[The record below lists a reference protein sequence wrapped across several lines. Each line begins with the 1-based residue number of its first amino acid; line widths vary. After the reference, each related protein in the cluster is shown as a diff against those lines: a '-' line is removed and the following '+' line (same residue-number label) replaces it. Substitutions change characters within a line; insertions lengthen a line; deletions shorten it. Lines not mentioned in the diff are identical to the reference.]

1 MDTTN
6 YVFEVSWE
14 VCNKVGGIYTVLSTQ
29 AKALQAQS
37 ENKII
42 YIGPD
47 LGNESNPLFT
57 ESKTALK
64 AWKKHASENDGLNVK
79 VGTWNIPGKPTV
91 ILVDFKPFFA
101 EKNDFLF
108 ELWDKF
114 GVDSMNAYGD
124 YDESVVFG
132 YATAKVIE
140 SFVKYNKADNGKSLA
155 QFHEWTTAS
164 GLLYVKSRGVNVK
177 TLFTTHATTTGRSIC
192 FNNKLLYE
200 YFTGYNGDQMSEELG
215 VKSKHAIEKRAAINA
230 DCFTTVSDITAKEC
244 AQLLEKAPD
253 IVTPNGFESDF
264 VPKGAKYT
272 AAREAARA
280 SLKKVAETLTGSK
293 IADDALFV
301 GASGRY
307 EYKNKGLDVFI
318 EALKLLSQN
327 SQVKR
332 EVVAFILVPAWISG
346 PRKDLQEKLENPK
359 AKYQLLNNNVTHDLC
374 NFNEDQVL
382 NALRFFQL
390 ENGKKDKVKV
400 VFVPSYLDGADGIF
414 NMSYYD
420 ILAGLDITVFASY
433 YEPWGYT
440 PLESAAFGVP
450 TVTTDLSGF
459 GLWVSSKPEEI
470 SNGVAVI
477 HRTDNNTREVADSIQ
492 TEIARFA
499 GMSAKEVKQ
508 AQKNAAAIAKKASW
522 SEFAK
527 YYLEAFEI
535 ALKK

>member
-1 MDTTN
+1 MDTNN

-47 LGNESNPLFT
+47 LGNEGNPLFT

-164 GLLYVKSRGVNVK
+164 GLLYIKSRGVNVK

-253 IVTPNGFESDF
+253 IVTPNGFEADF

-293 IADDALFV
+293 ISDDALFV

-307 EYKNKGLDVFI
+307 EYRNKGLDVFI

-359 AKYQLLNNNVTHDLC
+359 AKYQLLNNNVTHDLY
-374 NFNEDQVL
+374 NFNEDNVL

-400 VFVPSYLDGADGIF
+400 VFVPSYLDGTDGIF

-420 ILAGLDITVFASY
+420 VLPGLDLTVFASY

-440 PLESAAFGVP
+440 PLESAAFSVP

-499 GMSAKEVKQ
+499 GMSAKDVKQ
-508 AQKNAAAIAKKASW
+508 AQKNASAIAKKASW

>member
-1 MDTTN
+1 MDTNN

-47 LGNESNPLFT
+47 LGNEGNPLFT

-164 GLLYVKSRGVNVK
+164 GLLYIKSRGVNVK

>member
-6 YVFEVSWE
+6 YVFGVSWE

-164 GLLYVKSRGVNVK
+164 GLLYIKSRGVNVK

-253 IVTPNGFESDF
+253 IVTPNGFEADF

-499 GMSAKEVKQ
+499 GMNAKEVKQ

>member
-1 MDTTN
+1 MDTNN

-47 LGNESNPLFT
+47 LGNEGNPLFT

-91 ILVDFKPFFA
+91 ILVDFNPFFA

-164 GLLYVKSRGVNVK
+164 GLLYIKSRGVNVK

-253 IVTPNGFESDF
+253 IVTPNGFEADF

-301 GASGRY
+301 GVSGRY
-307 EYKNKGLDVFI
+307 EYRNKGLDVFI

-374 NFNEDQVL
+374 NFNEDNVL

-499 GMSAKEVKQ
+499 GMNAKEVKQ

>member
-1 MDTTN
+1 MDTNN

-140 SFVKYNKADNGKSLA
+140 SFVKYNKTDNGKSLA

-230 DCFTTVSDITAKEC
+230 D
-244 AQLLEKAPD
+244 
-253 IVTPNGFESDF
+253 
-264 VPKGAKYT
+264 
-272 AAREAARA
+272 
-280 SLKKVAETLTGSK
+280 
-293 IADDALFV
+293 
-301 GASGRY
+301 
-307 EYKNKGLDVFI
+307 
-318 EALKLLSQN
+318 
-327 SQVKR
+327 
-332 EVVAFILVPAWISG
+332 
-346 PRKDLQEKLENPK
+346 
-359 AKYQLLNNNVTHDLC
+359 
-374 NFNEDQVL
+374 
-382 NALRFFQL
+382 
-390 ENGKKDKVKV
+390 
-400 VFVPSYLDGADGIF
+400 
-414 NMSYYD
+414 
-420 ILAGLDITVFASY
+420 
-433 YEPWGYT
+433 
-440 PLESAAFGVP
+440 
-450 TVTTDLSGF
+450 
-459 GLWVSSKPEEI
+459 
-470 SNGVAVI
+470 
-477 HRTDNNTREVADSIQ
+477 
-492 TEIARFA
+492 
-499 GMSAKEVKQ
+499 
-508 AQKNAAAIAKKASW
+508 
-522 SEFAK
+522 
-527 YYLEAFEI
+527 
-535 ALKK
+535 

>member
-6 YVFEVSWE
+6 YVFGVSWE

-215 VKSKHAIEKRAAINA
+215 VKSKHAIEKHAAINA

-293 IADDALFV
+293 ISDDALFV

>member
-1 MDTTN
+1 MDTNN

-47 LGNESNPLFT
+47 LGNEGNPLFT

-164 GLLYVKSRGVNVK
+164 GLLYIKSRGVNVK

-253 IVTPNGFESDF
+253 IVTPNGFEADF

-293 IADDALFV
+293 ISDDALFV

-307 EYKNKGLDVFI
+307 EYRNKGLDVFI

-374 NFNEDQVL
+374 NFNEDNVL

-400 VFVPSYLDGADGIF
+400 VFVPSYLDGTDGIF

-420 ILAGLDITVFASY
+420 VLPGLDLTVFASY

-440 PLESAAFGVP
+440 PLESAAFSVP

>member
-1 MDTTN
+1 MDTNN

>member
-1 MDTTN
+1 MDTNN

-499 GMSAKEVKQ
+499 GMNAKEVKQ

>member
-1 MDTTN
+1 MDTNN

-253 IVTPNGFESDF
+253 IVTPNGFEADF

-293 IADDALFV
+293 IANDALFV
-301 GASGRY
+301 GVSGRY
-307 EYKNKGLDVFI
+307 EYRNKGLDVFI

-508 AQKNAAAIAKKASW
+508 AQKNATAIAKKASW

>member
-6 YVFEVSWE
+6 YVFGVSWE

-140 SFVKYNKADNGKSLA
+140 NFVKYNKADNGKSLA

>member
-6 YVFEVSWE
+6 YVFGVSWE

-272 AAREAARA
+272 AAREASRA

>member
-6 YVFEVSWE
+6 YVFGVSWE

-440 PLESAAFGVP
+440 PLESAAFSVP

>member
-1 MDTTN
+1 MDTNN
-6 YVFEVSWE
+6 YVFGVSWE

-230 DCFTTVSDITAKEC
+230 DGFTTVSDITAKEC

-253 IVTPNGFESDF
+253 IVTPNGFEADF

-293 IADDALFV
+293 ISDDALFV

-307 EYKNKGLDVFI
+307 EYRNKGLDVFI

>member
-1 MDTTN
+1 MDTNN

-47 LGNESNPLFT
+47 LGNEGNPLFT

-164 GLLYVKSRGVNVK
+164 GLLYIKSRGVNVK

-253 IVTPNGFESDF
+253 IVTPNGFEADF

-293 IADDALFV
+293 ISDDALFV

-307 EYKNKGLDVFI
+307 EYRNKGLDVFI

-374 NFNEDQVL
+374 NFNEDNVL

-400 VFVPSYLDGADGIF
+400 VFVPSYLDGTDGIF

-420 ILAGLDITVFASY
+420 VLPGLDLTVFASY

-440 PLESAAFGVP
+440 PLESAAFSVP

-499 GMSAKEVKQ
+499 GMSAKDVKQ

>member
-1 MDTTN
+1 MDTNN

-47 LGNESNPLFT
+47 LGNEGNPLFT

-164 GLLYVKSRGVNVK
+164 GLLYIKSRGVNVK

-253 IVTPNGFESDF
+253 IVTPNGFEADF

-293 IADDALFV
+293 ISDDALFV

-307 EYKNKGLDVFI
+307 EYRNKGLDVFI

-374 NFNEDQVL
+374 NFNEDNVL

-400 VFVPSYLDGADGIF
+400 VFVPSYLDGTDGIF

-420 ILAGLDITVFASY
+420 VLPGLDLTVFASY

-440 PLESAAFGVP
+440 PLESAAFSVP

-499 GMSAKEVKQ
+499 GMNAKEVKQ

>member
-6 YVFEVSWE
+6 YVFGVSWE

-164 GLLYVKSRGVNVK
+164 GLLYIKSRGVNVK

>member
-1 MDTTN
+1 
-6 YVFEVSWE
+6 
-14 VCNKVGGIYTVLSTQ
+14 
-29 AKALQAQS
+29 
-37 ENKII
+37 
-42 YIGPD
+42 
-47 LGNESNPLFT
+47 
-57 ESKTALK
+57 
-64 AWKKHASENDGLNVK
+64 
-79 VGTWNIPGKPTV
+79 
-91 ILVDFKPFFA
+91 
-101 EKNDFLF
+101 
-108 ELWDKF
+108 
-114 GVDSMNAYGD
+114 
-124 YDESVVFG
+124 
-132 YATAKVIE
+132 
-140 SFVKYNKADNGKSLA
+140 
-155 QFHEWTTAS
+155 
-164 GLLYVKSRGVNVK
+164 
-177 TLFTTHATTTGRSIC
+177 
-192 FNNKLLYE
+192 
-200 YFTGYNGDQMSEELG
+200 MSEELG

-253 IVTPNGFESDF
+253 IVTPNGFEADF

-293 IADDALFV
+293 ISDDALFV

-307 EYKNKGLDVFI
+307 EYRNKGLDVFI

>member
-1 MDTTN
+1 MDTNN

-47 LGNESNPLFT
+47 LGNEGNPLFT

-164 GLLYVKSRGVNVK
+164 GLLYIKSRGVNVK

-253 IVTPNGFESDF
+253 IVTPNGFEADF

-293 IADDALFV
+293 ISDDALFV

-307 EYKNKGLDVFI
+307 EYRNKGLDVFI

-374 NFNEDQVL
+374 NFNEDNVL

-400 VFVPSYLDGADGIF
+400 VFVPSYLDGTDGIF

-420 ILAGLDITVFASY
+420 VLPGLDLTVFASY

-499 GMSAKEVKQ
+499 GMSAKDVKQ
-508 AQKNAAAIAKKASW
+508 AQKNASAIAKKASW

-527 YYLEAFEI
+527 YYLKAFEI

>member
-1 MDTTN
+1 MNTTN

-14 VCNKVGGIYTVLSTQ
+14 VCNKVGGIHTVLSTQ
-29 AKALQAQS
+29 AKSLQIQS

-47 LGNESNPLFT
+47 LGNEGNSLFT
-57 ESKTALK
+57 ESKSALK
-64 AWKKHASENDGLNVK
+64 AWKKHASENEGLNVK
-79 VGTWNIPGKPTV
+79 IGTWNIPGKPTV

-101 EKNDFLF
+101 DKNDFLF

-114 GVDSMNAYGD
+114 GVDSMNAFGD

-132 YATAKVIE
+132 YSTAKVIE
-140 SFVKYNKADNGKSLA
+140 SFIKYNKADNGKSLA

-164 GLLYVKSRGVNVK
+164 GLLYIKSRGVNVK

-244 AQLLEKAPD
+244 AQLLDKAPD

-272 AAREAARA
+272 AARESARA
-280 SLKKVAETLTGSK
+280 CLKKVAETLTGSK

-301 GASGRY
+301 GTSGRY

-318 EALKLLSQN
+318 EALKLLNQN

-359 AKYQLLNNNVTHDLC
+359 AKYQLLNNYVTHDLN
-374 NFNEDQVL
+374 NFNEDHVL
-382 NALRFFQL
+382 NALKFFQL
-390 ENGKKDKVKV
+390 ENSKKDKVKV

-414 NMSYYD
+414 NKSYYD
-420 ILAGLDITVFASY
+420 VLVGLDLTVFASY

-440 PLESAAFGVP
+440 PLESAAFSIP

-459 GLWVSSKPEEI
+459 GLWVSSKTEEI

-477 HRTDNNTREVADSIQ
+477 HRTDNNPREVADSIQ
-492 TEIARFA
+492 TEIAKFA

-527 YYLEAFEI
+527 HYLDAFEI

>member
-6 YVFEVSWE
+6 YVFGVSWE

-346 PRKDLQEKLENPK
+346 PRKDLQEKLESPK

-440 PLESAAFGVP
+440 PLESAAFSVP